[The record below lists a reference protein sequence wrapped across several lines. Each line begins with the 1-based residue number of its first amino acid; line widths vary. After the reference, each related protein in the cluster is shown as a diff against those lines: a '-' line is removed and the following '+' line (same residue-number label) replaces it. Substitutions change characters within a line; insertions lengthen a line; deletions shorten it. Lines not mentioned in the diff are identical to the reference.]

1 MLYNFI
7 ATAAPQA
14 ANTKSVAAFGGF
26 TLLIPVILIGFMIWD
41 SMQRKKISKKQ
52 KDMIT
57 SLKEGDK
64 VVTVGGLVGEIA
76 SVQEDTV
83 EIKVDKGIRLQ
94 DKKKAIAQVIK

>member
-41 SMQRKKISKKQ
+41 SMQRKKNIKKT
-52 KDMIT
+52 KRYDN
-57 SLKEGDK
+57 KFKRG
-64 VVTVGGLVGEIA
+64 
-76 SVQEDTV
+76 
-83 EIKVDKGIRLQ
+83 
-94 DKKKAIAQVIK
+94 

>member
-1 MLYNFI
+1 
-7 ATAAPQA
+7 
-14 ANTKSVAAFGGF
+14 
-26 TLLIPVILIGFMIWD
+26 
-41 SMQRKKISKKQ
+41 
-52 KDMIT
+52 MIT

-94 DKKKAIAQVIK
+94 YKKKAIAQVIK

>member
-1 MLYNFI
+1 MLYNLI
-7 ATAAPQA
+7 ATATPAT
-14 ANTKSVAAFGGF
+14 NTKSVAAFGGV
-26 TLLIPVILIGFMIWD
+26 TLLIPLVLIGFMIWD
-41 SMQRKKISKKQ
+41 SMQRKKIAKKT

-64 VVTVGGLVGEIA
+64 VVTIGGLVGEIA

-94 DKKKAIAQVIK
+94 YKKKAIAQVIK

>member
-7 ATAAPQA
+7 ATAVPGS
-14 ANTKSVAAFGGF
+14 TKSVAAFGGF
-26 TLLIPVILIGFMIWD
+26 TLLIPLVLIGFMIWD
-41 SMQRKKISKKQ
+41 SMQRKKITKKQ

-94 DKKKAIAQVIK
+94 YKKKAIAQVIK

>member
-41 SMQRKKISKKQ
+41 SMQRKKIKSTTYHCFR
-52 KDMIT
+52 DNY
-57 SLKEGDK
+57 
-64 VVTVGGLVGEIA
+64 
-76 SVQEDTV
+76 
-83 EIKVDKGIRLQ
+83 
-94 DKKKAIAQVIK
+94 

>member
-1 MLYNFI
+1 
-7 ATAAPQA
+7 
-14 ANTKSVAAFGGF
+14 
-26 TLLIPVILIGFMIWD
+26 MIWD

-94 DKKKAIAQVIK
+94 YKKKAIAQVIK

>member
-41 SMQRKKISKKQ
+41 SMQRKKISKKFC
-52 KDMIT
+52 
-57 SLKEGDK
+57 
-64 VVTVGGLVGEIA
+64 
-76 SVQEDTV
+76 
-83 EIKVDKGIRLQ
+83 
-94 DKKKAIAQVIK
+94 

>member
-1 MLYNFI
+1 MNFWKALLYTFI
-7 ATAAPQA
+7 
-14 ANTKSVAAFGGF
+14 
-26 TLLIPVILIGFMIWD
+26 LIILMNLIGFMIWD
-41 SMQRKKISKKQ
+41 SMQRKKIAKKT

-64 VVTVGGLVGEIA
+64 VVTIGGLVGEIA

-94 DKKKAIAQVIK
+94 YKKKAIAQVIK